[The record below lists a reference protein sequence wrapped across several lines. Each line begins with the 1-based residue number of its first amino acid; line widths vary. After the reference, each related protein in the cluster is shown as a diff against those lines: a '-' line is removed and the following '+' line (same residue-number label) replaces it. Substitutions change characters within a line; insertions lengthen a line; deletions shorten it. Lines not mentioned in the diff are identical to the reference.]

1 MGRCVGKSYP
11 NSTSRKHRRLI
22 ENARQLETMLQKLRD
37 ECDAVEE
44 CYEFMLAYAA
54 QGLPADAGS
63 SSGEKL
69 RGLLASAVKAIS
81 SLPGTFEA
89 AISQANLQP
98 AEKHRA
104 YLSVLK
110 RDAGDALAAMELV
123 LAQPAISS
131 QLIDNLN
138 ASIHL
143 RALLT
148 DLFLIDEIAKLHQS
162 SAGNTL
168 SAQI

>member
-1 MGRCVGKSYP
+1 
-11 NSTSRKHRRLI
+11 
-22 ENARQLETMLQKLRD
+22 MLQKLRD
-37 ECDAVEE
+37 QCDAVEE

-69 RGLLASAVKAIS
+69 RGLLGRAAEALVGLA
-81 SLPGTFEA
+81 GTYEA

-104 YLSVLK
+104 FLLVVK
-110 RDAGDALAAMELV
+110 RDAGDALAAVELV

-162 SAGNTL
+162 SAGRAL
-168 SAQI
+168 SAEI